1 MLLHK
6 DTSPLDHLNQN
17 TEITRNSLSDEE
29 QMDEEYKLMHR
40 SESDDALYAE
50 NDTEHHLGV
59 DDGKTNL
66 YATLNGSF
74 PFKTSET
81 LLDDILNDI
90 FFIKEGQGILQQP
103 TIAYAKKRDDLFN
116 NTNYKTSLLYLN
128 DQITVQ
134 SNYVYNSKSCP
145 DLNKCKITVAM
156 AALYENNA
164 QLHTTDDIDNIKI
177 FHLKIT
183 VKERPQMQ
191 YKLKDIERFHLV
203 QYSDLHEFDKQD
215 LILEP
220 ASLDSA
226 IFVSPVTNKAIMIEI
241 LDSEFSKQ
249 DLGTLK
255 SVSILERYKN
265 FYGITE
271 DEMGVDVGI
280 ENENQTSKNDTEAST
295 RKPIPSQLQ
304 CVYFLFKIIKGA
316 LNEESK
322 EAKKKIIKESFP
334 LNTQI
339 DKNVLLNNFHF
350 NLVQE
355 ELESSDQEED
365 DDGVAK
371 VKEYYEAPDMFDYR
385 SDSSHRIIRDG
396 FVRKALEAVFLG
408 QIFQSIF
415 PSPADYNKY
424 FRFFLT
430 SNSPMLWFNL
440 IGQYVGNPNAFL
452 DDLDRSKYYN
462 FNYNFIS
469 LNAFKH
475 YQPHTIIN
483 NFKRSIE
490 LDSENTAKY
499 YDNLEFVASVINN
512 KQLFQYLGTLNIVGH
527 EALKKAFALYDLSQD
542 STMDEQEIYNTYK
555 TKKALAG
562 LSSDQNDQNM
572 AASLK
577 SSLRTLSNYVNS
589 DFLKFLVEYEPYSTV
604 QEAYK
609 TLNLETSINDYDWIQ
624 TAYMLKVSD
633 QPALKV
639 DADRALFTVAIY
651 LKSLPL
657 FTLLFEQEPRYQ
669 LFFNNVGTLTIEQA
683 YKDLGINENCT
694 DDTLIEVFKANWD
707 SVNIELLDVNYDQLL
722 KLRRALSKVSNY
734 RNSKM
739 LEIYVS
745 TGKVDESYLPSGN
758 WPVGLCNVG
767 NTCYL
772 NSLLQFYFTI
782 VPLRTYILQYSA
794 KMETLIN
801 ENGKRRIGGREVS
814 TFEVQRSTKFINQ
827 LKTLFFDMIHT
838 TSKVV
843 TPSQQLVYLAFAP
856 PEFIEQDSSLSNN
869 TESEE
874 KGTADIEVTQDQL
887 ELTLEMGRQQDV
899 TECIGNFLDQFE
911 TVTLPL
917 KLEKDFEQYDLIK
930 KIFYGVLQQNFM
942 NVQSREYIKDREREE
957 RFSSLLVN
965 LGSKPRNLYAAL
977 DQFFNDEEE
986 LEISG
991 VGKVQRQL
999 ELTELPLIL
1008 QIQIQ
1013 RVEFDK
1019 VRYIPIKNIDPL
1031 PFDEQLYMDKYIT
1044 GGVPSQAKAEYET
1057 KKLQLKKLK
1066 ERQSQMLARNE
1077 VGQSVKNAISQTRK
1091 FLETD
1096 FIQTEMEMDTEE
1108 LKETTKY
1115 LSQVQDEIEEKTAK
1129 LGLEIS
1135 LLEKSIDEHFEQ
1147 YKKHPYSLFA
1157 VFVHRGEASYGHYWI
1172 YIKDFE
1178 KNIWRKYNDETVS
1191 EVPESEVY
1199 NFADGNTA
1207 TPYFLAYIQ
1216 DDHQMEIEPLKRV
1229 LDD

>member
-1 MLLHK
+1 MLLHT

-17 TEITRNSLSDEE
+17 TETTRNSLSDEE
-29 QMDEEYKLMHR
+29 QVDENSKQVHR
-40 SESDDALYAE
+40 SESDEALYAGGDVE
-50 NDTEHHLGV
+50 REVAV

-66 YATLNGSF
+66 YTTLSGSF

-81 LLDDILNDI
+81 LLDEILNDI
-90 FFIKEGQGILQQP
+90 FFIKEGHGILKEP

-116 NTNYKTSLLYLN
+116 TTNYNTSLLYLN

-134 SNYVYNSKSCP
+134 SNYVYHSKACP

-156 AALYENNA
+156 AALYENSA
-164 QLHTTDDIDNIKI
+164 QLHTTDDIENIKI

-183 VKERPQMQ
+183 VKEKPQMQ

-203 QYSDLHEFDKQD
+203 QYTDLHEFDKQD
-215 LILEP
+215 LIVEP
-220 ASLDSA
+220 KCLDSA
-226 IFVSPVTNKAIMIEI
+226 IFVSPVTNKVIMIEI

-255 SVSILERYKN
+255 SKSILERYMN
-265 FYGITE
+265 FYGVTE
-271 DEMGVDVGI
+271 EEMCVDVGTAKEKEI
-280 ENENQTSKNDTEAST
+280 SNNNSETTN

-339 DKNVLLNNFHF
+339 DKNVLLENFHF
-350 NLVQE
+350 HLVQE
-355 ELESSDQEED
+355 ESQPLDQDE
-365 DDGVAK
+365 DGV
-371 VKEYYEAPDMFDYR
+371 VEIKEYYEAPDMFDYE
-385 SDSSHRIIRDG
+385 SNPSHRIIRDG

-408 QIFQSIF
+408 QIFHNIF

-430 SNSPMLWFNL
+430 SSSPMFWFNL

-452 DDLDRSKYYN
+452 DDLNRSKYYN
-462 FNYNFIS
+462 LNYNFIS

-490 LDSENTAKY
+490 LDPENTAKY
-499 YDNLEFVASVINN
+499 YDNLEFVASVVNN
-512 KQLFQYLGTLNIVGH
+512 KQLFQYLGTLDIVGH
-527 EALKKAFALYDLSQD
+527 EALKKAFALYDLSQE
-542 STMDEQEIYNTYK
+542 SSVDEQEIYNTYK

-577 SSLRTLSNYVNS
+577 SCLRTLSNYVNS
-589 DFLKFLVEYEPYSTV
+589 NFLRFLVEFEPYSTV

-609 TLNLETSINDYDWIQ
+609 ILNLETSINDYDWIQ

-669 LFFNNVGTLTIEQA
+669 LYFNNVGTLTIEQA

-694 DDTLIEVFKANWD
+694 DDTLIEVFKANWNA
-707 SVNIELLDVNYDQLL
+707 VNIELLDVNYDQLL
-722 KLRRALSKVSNY
+722 KLRRAFCKVSTY
-734 RNSKM
+734 RNSKI
-739 LEIYVS
+739 LEIFVS

-782 VPLRTYILQYSA
+782 VPLRTYIMQYSA

-814 TFEVQRSTKFINQ
+814 AFEVQRSTKFINQ
-827 LKTLFFDMIHT
+827 LRTLFFDMIHT
-838 TSKVV
+838 NSKVV

-856 PEFIEQDSSLSNN
+856 SEFIQQDSSLSNN
-869 TESEE
+869 TKDDE
-874 KGTADIEVTQDQL
+874 KGSDEMEVTQDQL

-930 KIFYGVLQQNFM
+930 KIFYGVLKQNFIK
-942 NVQSREYIKDREREE
+942 VQSREYIRDREREE

-986 LEISG
+986 IEISG

-1008 QIQIQ
+1008 QVQIQ

-1019 VRYIPIKNIDPL
+1019 TRYIPIKNIDPL
-1031 PFDEQLYMDKYIT
+1031 PFDEQIYMDKYVT
-1044 GGVPSQAKAEYET
+1044 NGVPLQAKEEYET
-1057 KKLQLKKLK
+1057 KKSQLSKLK

-1096 FIQTEMEMDTEE
+1096 FIQTEMNMDTQE
-1108 LKETTKY
+1108 LKETTTY
-1115 LSQVQDEIEEKTAK
+1115 LSQVQDEIEEKIKK

-1135 LLEKSIDEHFEQ
+1135 LLEKSIDVHFQ
-1147 YKKHPYSLFA
+1147 HYQKHPYSLFA

-1199 NFADGNTA
+1199 NFTEGNTA

-1216 DDHQMEIEPLKRV
+1216 DDHQMEIEPLKRA